1 MNYNKNLSYIFLLI
15 VILFMIMINM
25 GLIMKTFF
33 RETMNK
39 IDMIGNVIVN

>member
-1 MNYNKNLSYIFLLI
+1 MNNKNLSYIFLLI
-15 VILFMIMINM
+15 VILFMIMLNM

>member
-15 VILFMIMINM
+15 VILFMIMVNM

-39 IDMIGNVIVN
+39 IDMIGSVIVN